1 MSKFNT
7 DKVREELESD
17 KWSARELQSQ
27 LRQALNEIDRLK
39 ETIKDKDEYC
49 TAILDLDKE
58 RVMVIEQRT
67 KAAVEEALYD
77 EIAYALGPGYWDK
90 AKQAIKEA

>member
-39 ETIKDKDEYC
+39 EENR
-49 TAILDLDKE
+49 ILLD
-58 RVMVIEQRT
+58 T
-67 KAAVEEALYD
+67 LNGEA
-77 EIAYALGPGYWDK
+77 
-90 AKQAIKEA
+90 Q